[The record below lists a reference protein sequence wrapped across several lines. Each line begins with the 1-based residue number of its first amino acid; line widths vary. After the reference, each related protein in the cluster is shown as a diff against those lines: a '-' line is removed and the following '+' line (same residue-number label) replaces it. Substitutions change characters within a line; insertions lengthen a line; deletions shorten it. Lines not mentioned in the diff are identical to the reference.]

1 MSDALLRSEL
11 AVRLTAL
18 ATNQGVANAATSGS
32 TISGQHD
39 AIAAKWFL
47 GGRKVTYRF
56 SITLDEGTQQARF
69 RESSSES
76 SWGIPPPAF
85 TVEKSSQRGT
95 RVSQSRTDT
104 GVGGGGTLEYGRLRE
119 SVEQAVR
126 DGGWQFVFEAGRQP

>member
-1 MSDALLRSEL
+1 MSDALLLSEL
-11 AVRLTAL
+11 TVRLTTL
-18 ATNQGVANAATSGS
+18 ATNEGVANAAASGG
-32 TISGQHD
+32 TISGQQD

-47 GGRKVTYRF
+47 GGRRVTYKF

-69 RESSSES
+69 REASSES

-126 DGGWQFVFEAGRQP
+126 DGGWQFVFEAGKLP